1 MAGRRGF
8 NRLLRGCLIALGIP
22 LPCTHLQKLCRKHGI
37 TRWPYRGLKAQATAA
52 LSHTP
57 GSGVQAGG
65 VATQAAAAAQ
75 LPALLLSQPGTPTAW
90 ARCPAR
96 AGAGASPSPF
106 LLSASPTA
114 GPAIDTAGSGSS
126 SMLLLRGSGNMFLL
140 RGSGTCEGSG
150 PMPALQRCYT
160 PFTATTGGSGPSFD
174 QQLGQPAAGL
184 AAPAAHGSP
193 RRDSGTIAPSA
204 SAACLK
210 SLLKRA
216 AALAGE
222 ETLLQVSGAGFR
234 ARQSACVWVR
244 LAGFISAAANSGS
257 LANARPT

>member
-1 MAGRRGF
+1 MSAGHACSSKSGQSLTGRRGF

-57 GSGVQAGG
+57 GGGVQPGG

-96 AGAGASPSPF
+96 AGAGASPSP
-106 LLSASPTA
+106 LLVSASSPNA
-114 GPAIDTAGSGSS
+114 PAIDTAGSGSS
-126 SMLLLRGSGNMFLL
+126 SMHMFLL

-160 PFTATTGGSGPSFD
+160 PFVAPAGGSGPSFD
-174 QQLGQPAAGL
+174 QQLGQPATGL
-184 AAPAAHGSP
+184 AAPAAHGS
-193 RRDSGTIAPSA
+193 RQHDSGTIAPSA

-222 ETLLQVSGAGFR
+222 ESMLQVSGAGFR
-234 ARQSACVWVR
+234 ARQSARGVGQAGWVH
-244 LAGFISAAANSGS
+244 
-257 LANARPT
+257 